1 MKLLFV
7 ALLAIWTVR
16 ILSCRTVIENGKL
29 IRRFVERHAEKT
41 VEQSLKYKQQEMEK
55 LKTEI
60 EELEEQKNDEDLI
73 NEHEVF
79 DDYISSDYF
88 DKFLEDGKKEHEIEE
103 ATIADGDES
112 VEEDKECN
120 GPEYDDFYGEFCPDV
135 HRFKRD
141 ATDDFIAGIWKTGE
155 KFIDGNIG
163 GSVTTFLKTLIQPMF
178 HYFIHSNNDPVM
190 EKFTNRFIPETT
202 LQGSTNGLR
211 MIGAAEEGD
220 GAMVWET
227 MHQNTEA
234 WNPRSSW
241 NHIKDRSQAEK
252 IAFKKYI
259 PTILAIDKTISKRLK
274 DISLVITTLLTSLH
288 DTMIEG
294 MNKGFKTASGSLKDL
309 KDDHRDLLEALGTIF
324 DVLENDMTADMK
336 IVAVSIILAFII
348 LQAGIGFWQNR
359 TLQLQNRS
367 LETII
372 KEMSERMENMEQT
385 VKETANKMEKQPEEV
400 IQRKPMEDDLAKA
413 ITHAVEQAMS
423 RAITDARPHR
433 SQDRREHS
441 TVQTQSGTRYV
452 GSNVS
457 MHPGPHAV
465 ALIGHR

>member
-1 MKLLFV
+1 MKLIFMALF
-7 ALLAIWTVR
+7 AISTVR
-16 ILSCRTVIENGKL
+16 ILSCRTVTENG
-29 IRRFVERHAEKT
+29 RRIHQFVERHGKKT
-41 VEQSLKYKQQEMEK
+41 VDESLRLKRLGMDK

-60 EELEEQKNDEDLI
+60 DEMEEQETDENVQVHSDYEDI
-73 NEHEVF
+73 S
-79 DDYISSDYF
+79 DDYLFF
-88 DKFLEDGKKEHEIEE
+88 DKFLEDKEEE
-103 ATIADGDES
+103 KEDREVIILDSEDET
-112 VEEDKECN
+112 KECN
-120 GPEYDDFYGEFCPDV
+120 GPEFDDFYGEFCPLYV
-135 HRFKRD
+135 HRGKRH
-141 ATDDFIAGIWKTGE
+141 ATDDFLAGILSSGE

-202 LQGSTNGLR
+202 LQGSSNGLR
-211 MIGAAEEGD
+211 MLGAANEGD

-252 IAFKKYI
+252 SAFKKYI
-259 PTILAIDKTISKRLK
+259 PTILAVDKTISKRLK
-274 DISLVITTLLTSLH
+274 DISLVITTLSTSLH

-441 TVQTQSGTRYV
+441 TVQTQSGARYV

-457 MHPGPHAV
+457 MNPGPHAV